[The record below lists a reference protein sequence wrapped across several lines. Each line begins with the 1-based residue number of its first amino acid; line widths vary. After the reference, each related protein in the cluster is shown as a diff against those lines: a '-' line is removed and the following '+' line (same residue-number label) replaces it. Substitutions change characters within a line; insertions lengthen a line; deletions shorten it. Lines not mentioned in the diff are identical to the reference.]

1 MTSCTLPL
9 ADKYPLARDAS
20 PSAIGPQTEEEQ
32 GLQALIEEGLQA
44 GPSIDIAIDDLA
56 SQLRER
62 IRNRA

>member
-1 MTSCTLPL
+1 MTSCTFPL
-9 ADKYPLARDAS
+9 ADKYPLAREAS